1 MSYQVIIPCAGTGS
15 RLGSYTNLLN
25 KALVSINNQPII
37 SKIIS
42 QFPTDCQFI
51 IPVGYR
57 GKDLEEY
64 LKIAHKDLDI
74 LIKYIDPYEGKDS
87 GLGLTLLNVF
97 DLIQDKFIFTSCD
110 TLVKEKIPEPSNN
123 WIGYSHV
130 NDASSYRTVE
140 IESNMATKLYEK
152 KASKNLNAYIGLA
165 GFSNH
170 EEFKQIA
177 NENLDMFKQI
187 GESFPLSKKIRE
199 FKAVPFTWYDTGNVA
214 GLHKARET
222 FSDNKNKKNILEKEN
237 EKIWFV
243 EDKVIKFSTN
253 TDFISNRVKR
263 AKNLKQFVPN
273 VTKNNEH
280 MYSYSYIDSSIVSD
294 SINVEVLDKL
304 MVELNEFWKLKK
316 LNDSDTDKFEVV
328 CHDFYFDKTFDRIN
342 SFFIKY
348 PFYDK
353 PLIVNGIPIDK
364 PLDILNKVDWANLA
378 KGTPS
383 SFHGDL
389 HFENILYDGHQFKFL
404 DWRDSFGG
412 LIEYGDIYYD
422 FAKLL
427 HGILISHEIVL
438 NGGYKIEESE
448 NKINIDI
455 HMSDSYSELIP
466 FLSKWFKDNKYD
478 ILKINT
484 LTALIFLNIA
494 PLHHDPY
501 SRFLYF
507 YGILN
512 LQNIIEGKDIGW
524 LS

>member
-1 MSYQVIIPCAGTGS
+1 
-15 RLGSYTNLLN
+15 
-25 KALVSINNQPII
+25 
-37 SKIIS
+37 
-42 QFPTDCQFI
+42 
-51 IPVGYR
+51 
-57 GKDLEEY
+57 
-64 LKIAHKDLDI
+64 
-74 LIKYIDPYEGKDS
+74 
-87 GLGLTLLNVF
+87 
-97 DLIQDKFIFTSCD
+97 
-110 TLVKEKIPEPSNN
+110 
-123 WIGYSHV
+123 
-130 NDASSYRTVE
+130 
-140 IESNMATKLYEK
+140 
-152 KASKNLNAYIGLA
+152 
-165 GFSNH
+165 
-170 EEFKQIA
+170 
-177 NENLDMFKQI
+177 
-187 GESFPLSKKIRE
+187 
-199 FKAVPFTWYDTGNVA
+199 
-214 GLHKARET
+214 
-222 FSDNKNKKNILEKEN
+222 
-237 EKIWFV
+237 
-243 EDKVIKFSTN
+243 
-253 TDFISNRVKR
+253 
-263 AKNLKQFVPN
+263 
-273 VTKNNEH
+273 